1 MAKGKKLD
9 KLSVYKIM
17 LKMFECGNLTLTSK
31 ELNIPISTVDRIY
44 KTNLNKKEFKALKEK
59 TEEDFVKK
67 ADSIIIKATDLLE
80 RRLDIALEN
89 QNELEEL
96 IDELYDARDEEGKL
110 LNYKERENLVKKI
123 AKLQLNN
130 LPEITTAIGTLYD
143 KRALAQGNP
152 TANNNVTINIELTDE

>member
-152 TANNNVTINIELTDE
+152 TSNNNVTINIELTDE

>member
-96 IDELYDARDEEGKL
+96 IDELYDTRDEEGKL